1 MGVLLN
7 FESVDVGSTVIKT
20 RRFFQN
26 DVPQLEQLAGLA
38 VSEALSS
45 PRMDN
50 DVKTTATSNQAEIT
64 IIKSVDAKREI
75 RLIAKAIHRCS
86 PRSQKLLIGQYFKK
100 LTGWQLSQQLAVGHT
115 ALDKYKRE
123 ALIEF
128 ANCYASTGRD
138 IRVKTT
144 NQEKGR

>member
-1 MGVLLN
+1 MGVLFN
-7 FESVDVGSTVIKT
+7 FEAIDVRSTVVKT

-26 DVPQLEQLAGLA
+26 DVPKLEQLAGLA
-38 VSEALSS
+38 VNEALSS

-50 DVKTTATSNQAEIT
+50 DVKTTTTSNQAEMT
-64 IIKSVDAKREI
+64 IIKSVDARREI

-86 PRSQKLLIGQYFKK
+86 PRSQRLLIGQYFKK
-100 LTGWQLSQQLAVGHT
+100 LTGWQLAQQLAVGHT

-128 ANCYASTGRD
+128 ANCYAGCGRE
-138 IRVKTT
+138 IRVKVPK
-144 NQEKGR
+144 Q